1 MTTHSR
7 LIYALKDGNIVSIA
21 DVPSGKECGCVCPA
35 CGDELIA
42 RKGQKRMHHFAHR
55 SNEDCEYGYESSLH
69 LAAKDILSRSEKMV
83 IPPVYVEFPQSGKPK
98 ELISKEREIS
108 IDDVELEKR
117 FDDIIPDIV
126 VYSGDKYFFIE
137 IYVTH
142 PIDDEKL
149 KKLKEKNI
157 STIEIDLS
165 KIKRDISVEELSDIL
180 LKASDR
186 KSWKYNAYSNEIF
199 NQFVRISKKLDQ
211 TQHGII
217 DECPIRGL
225 KWNPDVKID
234 DCQKCIFCTSA
245 HEGYVLCSGRERIST
260 VGDFS
265 MPKEERIAIS
275 DAQIAW
281 REKYLLINGRCPSC
295 GSWLVE
301 RTSKRGKFW
310 GCSDFPR
317 CRFHVPIN
325 WNTVGRRRMLKSTIR

>member
-1 MTTHSR
+1 MTTHSK
-7 LIYALKDGNIVSIA
+7 LIYALKDGNIVSID
-21 DVPSGKECGCVCPA
+21 DVPSGKNCGCVCPA

-42 RKGQKRMHHFAHR
+42 RKGEKRMHHFAHR

-149 KKLKEKNI
+149 KKLKENNI

-180 LKASDR
+180 LKSSDR
-186 KSWKYNAYSNEIF
+186 KSWKYNAVSEKWYQRFEKASD
-199 NQFVRISKKLDQ
+199 KMPL
-211 TQHGII
+211 TQRGLALHVDG
-217 DECPIRGL
+217 CPIGIRNWKG
-225 KWNPDVKID
+225 KNYANFVD
-234 DCQKCIFCTSA
+234 DCTGCEYCISYA
-245 HEGYVLCSGRERIST
+245 HEGYVLCSGRERIAT
-260 VGDFS
+260 KKDFLIS
-265 MPKEERIAIS
+265 KEERISNSNNPLPKI
-275 DAQIAW
+275 
-281 REKYLLINGRCPSC
+281 EKCPNC
-295 GSWLVE
+295 KVQLV
-301 RTSKRGKFW
+301 RAKKDKGDVW
-310 GCSDFPR
+310 QCPR
-317 CRFHVPIN
+317 CTFYIP
-325 WNTVGRRRMLKSTIR
+325 VGFNSDEN

>member
-1 MTTHSR
+1 MTTHSK
-7 LIYALKDGNIVSIA
+7 LIYALKDGNIVSI
-21 DVPSGKECGCVCPA
+21 DEVQSGKECGCVCPA

-83 IPPVYVEFPQSGKPK
+83 IPHVYVEFPQSGKPK
-98 ELISKEREIS
+98 ELLYPKKKIPVDR
-108 IDDVELEKR
+108 VELEKR

-180 LKASDR
+180 LKTSPQ
-186 KSWKYNAYSNEIF
+186 KSWKYNAVSGKWY
-199 NQFVRISKKLDQ
+199 QRFVKASDKMPL
-211 TQHGII
+211 TQRGLALHVDG
-217 DECPIRGL
+217 CPIGIRNWKG
-225 KWNPDVKID
+225 KNYANFVD
-234 DCQKCIFCTSA
+234 DCTGCEYCISYA
-245 HEGYVLCSGRERIST
+245 HEGYILCSGRERIAT
-260 VGDFS
+260 KKDFS
-265 MPKEERIAIS
+265 ISKEERVSIS
-275 DAQIAW
+275 NSLP
-281 REKYLLINGRCPSC
+281 LLARKCPYC
-295 GSWLVE
+295 NVQLV
-301 RTSKRGKFW
+301 SKKIGDDKGW
-310 GCSDFPR
+310 GCPHCSFFIPDSF
-317 CRFHVPIN
+317 
-325 WNTVGRRRMLKSTIR
+325 

>member
-1 MTTHSR
+1 MTTHSK

-42 RKGQKRMHHFAHR
+42 RKGEKRMHHFAHR

-69 LAAKDILSRSEKMV
+69 LAAKDILSRAKKMV

-126 VYSGDKYFFIE
+126 VDSGDEHFYIE

-149 KKLKEKNI
+149 KKLKEKKI

-165 KIKRDISVEELSDIL
+165 KEKRDISVEELSDIL
-180 LKASDR
+180 LKTSPQ
-186 KSWKYNAYSNEIF
+186 KSWKYNAVSEKWYQ
-199 NQFVRISKKLDQ
+199 QFEKASDKIPL
-211 TQHGII
+211 TQRGLALHVDG
-217 DECPIRGL
+217 CPIGIRNWKG
-225 KWNPDVKID
+225 KNYANFVD
-234 DCQKCIFCTSA
+234 DCTGCEYCFSYA
-245 HEGYVLCSGRERIST
+245 HEGYILCSGRERIAT
-260 VGDFS
+260 KKDFLIS
-265 MPKEERIAIS
+265 KEERISNSNNPLPKI
-275 DAQIAW
+275 
-281 REKYLLINGRCPSC
+281 EKCPNC
-295 GSWLVE
+295 KVQLV
-301 RTSKRGKFW
+301 RAKKDKGDVW
-310 GCSDFPR
+310 QCPR
-317 CRFHVPIN
+317 CTFYIP
-325 WNTVGRRRMLKSTIR
+325 VGFNSDEN

>member
-1 MTTHSR
+1 MTTHSK
-7 LIYALKDGNIVSIA
+7 LIYALKDGNIVSI
-21 DVPSGKECGCVCPA
+21 DEVQSGKDCGCVCPA

-69 LAAKDILSRSEKMV
+69 LAAKDILSRSKKMV

-98 ELISKEREIS
+98 ELISMEREIS

-165 KIKRDISVEELSDIL
+165 KVKRDISVEELSDIL

-186 KSWKYNAYSNEIF
+186 KSWKYNAVSEKWYQRFEKASD
-199 NQFVRISKKLDQ
+199 KMPL
-211 TQHGII
+211 TQRGLALHVDG
-217 DECPIRGL
+217 CPIGIRNWKG
-225 KWNPDVKID
+225 KNYANFVD
-234 DCQKCIFCTSA
+234 DCTGCEYCISYA
-245 HEGYVLCSGRERIST
+245 HEGYILCSGRERIAT
-260 VGDFS
+260 KKDFLIS
-265 MPKEERIAIS
+265 KEERISNSNNPLPKI
-275 DAQIAW
+275 
-281 REKYLLINGRCPSC
+281 EKCPNC
-295 GSWLVE
+295 KVQLV
-301 RTSKRGKFW
+301 RAKKDKGDVW
-310 GCSDFPR
+310 QCPR
-317 CRFHVPIN
+317 CTFYIP
-325 WNTVGRRRMLKSTIR
+325 VGFNSDEN

>member
-1 MTTHSR
+1 MTTHSK
-7 LIYALKDGNIVSIA
+7 LIYALKDGNIVSID

-83 IPPVYVEFPQSGKPK
+83 IPPIYVEFPQSGKSK
-98 ELISKEREIS
+98 ELLYLKKEIPVDR
-108 IDDVELEKR
+108 VELEKR

-126 VYSGDKYFFIE
+126 VDSGDKYFFIE

-180 LKASDR
+180 LKTSPQ
-186 KSWKYNAYSNEIF
+186 KSWKYNAVSGKWY
-199 NQFVRISKKLDQ
+199 QRFVKASDKMPL
-211 TQHGII
+211 TQRGLALHVDG
-217 DECPIRGL
+217 CPIGIRNWKG
-225 KWNPDVKID
+225 KNYANFVD
-234 DCQKCIFCTSA
+234 DCTGCEYCISYA
-245 HEGYVLCSGRERIST
+245 HEGYILCSGRERIATRKDFFISKEKRISNSNNPLPKIEKCPNCK
-260 VGDFS
+260 VQLVRAKKDKGDVW
-265 MPKEERIAIS
+265 
-275 DAQIAW
+275 Q
-281 REKYLLINGRCPSC
+281 C
-295 GSWLVE
+295 
-301 RTSKRGKFW
+301 
-310 GCSDFPR
+310 PR
-317 CRFHVPIN
+317 CTFYIP
-325 WNTVGRRRMLKSTIR
+325 VGFNSDEN

>member
-21 DVPSGKECGCVCPA
+21 DVPSGKKCGCVCPA

-98 ELISKEREIS
+98 ELISKERKIP
-108 IDDVELEKR
+108 IDDVKLEKR

-126 VYSGDKYFFIE
+126 VDSGDEHFFIE

-149 KKLKEKNI
+149 KKLKEKKI

-165 KIKRDISVEELSDIL
+165 KEKRDISVEELSDIL
-180 LKASDR
+180 LNSSPQ
-186 KSWKYNAYSNEIF
+186 KSWKYHTESDELY
-199 NQFVRISKKLDQ
+199 QQYKKASVERSL
-211 TQHGII
+211 TGHGSAIHV
-217 DECPIRGL
+217 DGCPIGKRHLDG
-225 KWNPDVKID
+225 KHYANFVD
-234 DCQKCIFCTSA
+234 DCVGCEYCFSYA
-245 HEGYVLCSGRERIST
+245 HEGYILCSGQEA
-260 VGDFS
+260 DFS
-265 MPKEERIAIS
+265 ISKEEQIS
-275 DAQIAW
+275 NSNSLPPKFQDCPNCKVQLV
-281 REKYLLINGRCPSC
+281 REKKDKGDVWQCPC
-295 GSWLVE
+295 CIFYIPDGFNL
-301 RTSKRGKFW
+301 
-310 GCSDFPR
+310 DD
-317 CRFHVPIN
+317 N
-325 WNTVGRRRMLKSTIR
+325 